1 MQGLRHRRCATQET
15 SKAQSQSL
23 YRILGWISTNIFRIW
38 IPHRGEVISS
48 RDVIFDEDEFFD
60 GTKVDLNDN
69 LAMTLD
75 EYVHQ
80 VRLPEQVSRN
90 EVILQEDDEIV
101 DWDLGGSD
109 QPDGL
114 SDDGE
119 QLEIERGSR
128 DHPL

>member
-60 GTKVDLNDN
+60 GTKVDLDEGMV
-69 LAMTLD
+69 ATLD
-75 EYVHQ
+75 EFVHQ
-80 VRLPEQVSRN
+80 IRLPTRN
-90 EVILQEDDEIV
+90 EVILQENDEIH
-101 DWDLGGSD
+101 DCDYTSWPD
-109 QPDGL
+109 QL
-114 SDDGE
+114 LAHS
-119 QLEIERGSR
+119 
-128 DHPL
+128 